1 MPIAASSEAVRN
13 SRQFFMANGVP
24 LHVTTFIGQDV
35 AARRTGDGN
44 ASAAAAAEPKAG
56 DPVPMAYLVEQP
68 PHSVVQ
74 SHYHQA
80 DQFQL
85 VVAGGGHLGRHE
97 IGPLTVHYTN
107 AFNAYGPIKAGPS
120 GVQYFTLR
128 NAYDPGAQY
137 LPAKKDA
144 LKAATRTFLQET
156 AIVGQAGWGD
166 LAGLDA
172 TRSDVVLAQTGGGMG
187 AWRHRLP
194 EGARVTGPDPATG
207 GGQYWVVTSGRLLR
221 ADGGELPAI
230 STVFVHPTDA
240 AFEAVAGAPGLEVL
254 VLQYPRRANG

>member
-1 MPIAASSEAVRN
+1 MPIAASGEAVRN
-13 SRQFFMANGVP
+13 GRQFFMANGVP
-24 LHVTTFIGQDV
+24 LHVTTFIGTDV
-35 AARRTGDGN
+35 ASRKSGDGN
-44 ASAAAAAEPKAG
+44 GSLSGAPEPKPG
-56 DPVPMAYLVEQP
+56 DPAPMAYLVEQP

-97 IGPLTVHYTN
+97 IGPLAVHYTN

-137 LPAKKDA
+137 LPANKEK
-144 LKAATRTFLQET
+144 LKAATRSFLQATE
-156 AIVGQAGWGD
+156 IVGQAGWGD
-166 LAGLDA
+166 LVGLDA
-172 TRSDVVLAQTGGGMG
+172 VQSEVVLAETALGMG

-194 EGARVTGPDPATG
+194 EGARVTGPDPAG
-207 GGQYWVVTSGRLLR
+207 GAGQYWIVTAGRLL
-221 ADGGELPAI
+221 AEGGEWPAI
-230 STVFVHPTDA
+230 STIFVHPHDA
-240 AFEAVAGAPGLEVL
+240 PFEAMAGAPGLEVL
-254 VLQYPRRANG
+254 VLQYPRRAAG

>member
-1 MPIAASSEAVRN
+1 MPIAASGEAVRPG
-13 SRQFFMANGVP
+13 RQFFVANGVP
-24 LHVTTFIGQDV
+24 IHVTTYIGTDV
-35 AARRTGDGN
+35 AARKSGDGN
-44 ASAAAAAEPKAG
+44 GRIGAPEPRPG
-56 DPVPMAYLVEQP
+56 DPEPMAYLVEQP

-80 DQFQL
+80 DQFQV
-85 VVAGGGHLGRHE
+85 VVAGGGHIGRHE

-137 LPAKKDA
+137 LPANA
-144 LKAATRTFLQET
+144 ATLKAATRTFLQATEV
-156 AIVGQAGWGD
+156 VGQAGWMD

-172 TRSDVVLAQTGGGMG
+172 VRSEEVLAPTERGMG

-207 GGQYWVVTSGRLLR
+207 GGQYWLVTAGRLLHR
-221 ADGGELPAI
+221 DGRDYTAL
-230 STVFVHPTDA
+230 STIFVTPDDA
-240 AFEAVAGAPGLEVL
+240 PFEAVAGAPGLEVL
-254 VLQYPRRANG
+254 VLQYPRRAS